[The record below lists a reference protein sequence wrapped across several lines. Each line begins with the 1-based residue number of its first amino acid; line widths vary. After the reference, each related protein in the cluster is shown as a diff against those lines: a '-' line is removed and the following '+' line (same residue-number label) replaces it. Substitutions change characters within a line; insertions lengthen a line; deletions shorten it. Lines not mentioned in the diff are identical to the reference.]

1 MFKQE
6 DIQDH
11 TCPYPHEEEVYFL
24 AISTPSC
31 YNKEGKLLCFSF
43 GLRVCYKITVMAWY
57 VFSTYAQDKREEG
70 NDAMFL
76 LGNIMIMLI
85 MRRCRRHRRD
95 VIPSFFPLPS
105 FIFSLVGSLERFCK
119 KPRAD

>member
-1 MFKQE
+1 MWLEVWRLLQNYSSAFVSKGTY
-6 DIQDH
+6 IQD
-11 TCPYPHEEEVYFL
+11 
-24 AISTPSC
+24 
-31 YNKEGKLLCFSF
+31 K
-43 GLRVCYKITVMAWY
+43 W
-57 VFSTYAQDKREEG
+57 EEG

>member
-1 MFKQE
+1 MFQNR
-6 DIQDH
+6 DCTLSD
-11 TCPYPHEEEVYFL
+11 CPIYATRFL
-24 AISTPSC
+24 SATGALYIMQLILQICLHICILFRLEAWKMLQYCRSA
-31 YNKEGKLLCFSF
+31 F
-43 GLRVCYKITVMAWY
+43 GCKGTY
-57 VFSTYAQDKREEG
+57 VQDKLEEG

-85 MRRCRRHRRD
+85 MGRRD

-105 FIFSLVGSLERFCK
+105 FIFSRAGSLERFCK